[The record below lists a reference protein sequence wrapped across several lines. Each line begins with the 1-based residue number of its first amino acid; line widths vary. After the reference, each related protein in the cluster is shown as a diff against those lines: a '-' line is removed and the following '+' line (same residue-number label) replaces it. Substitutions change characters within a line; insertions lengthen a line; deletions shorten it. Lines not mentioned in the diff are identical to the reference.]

1 MLDVEKAVPLHCVIS
16 FHSVMLEAIGL
27 SFPLHNPTLI
37 FGVVMAI
44 ILLAPLLLKR
54 LHIPSIIVLILA
66 GVALGPHGVHLIAHD
81 ESFELFGRVG
91 LLYIMFLS
99 GLEID
104 INDFKK
110 NRHKSFVFGLYTFLI
125 PMGLGIV
132 TGMYILDFSFIAS
145 TLLASMYASHTL
157 MAYPIVSRYGLSKN
171 QSVNITIGGTM
182 VTVTLSLIILAAITG
197 MYKGTV
203 DAWFWVRFLL
213 MSTLFCIFVL
223 FAVPKIASWFFKR
236 YHDSILQY
244 SFVLGAVALSSYLAE
259 LAGLEG
265 ILGAFL
271 VGLSLNKL
279 IPNLSPLMNRIN
291 FVGNALFIPFF
302 LISVGML
309 VNLRVFVQGWDTLLV
324 ALVMTIVA
332 TFSKW
337 LAAYFTQKTF
347 RMHTSERTMIFGLS
361 NAQAAATL
369 AAVMIG
375 YGIILPDGSHLLNEH
390 VLNGT
395 IVMILIT
402 CAISSIVTEK
412 ASKRITEEQSIDI
425 DESKE
430 ERILIPISNPNTC
443 DNLIELSILMKGR
456 KNTGMYAL
464 SVIHDRS
471 RTDYA
476 TNLLEQAA
484 KVASAT
490 DNNIEMVTCIEPNA
504 ANGIKMTAEQKN
516 ITDIIIGLHIKQ
528 KGNESVYGFIFDSL
542 LQTVTQG
549 IYIYHHIQPI
559 NTLKRLIV
567 AVPPNAEKETGFLEW
582 YERIRQLS
590 IQLGVKVI
598 FYASKESIQIL
609 HILTRQKQRDIV
621 GAKFM
626 ELNDWED
633 FLIIAKNIKSN
644 DMLVVVQARRST
656 ASYHP
661 LFDEMP
667 LMLEKFFADKSFL
680 VVYPHQDGTIEDAGA
695 FFSIVNQSHAEDFHF
710 IKLLKRFLK
719 QKFVRR
725 KSS

>member
-1 MLDVEKAVPLHCVIS
+1 
-16 FHSVMLEAIGL
+16 MLEAIGL

-203 DAWFWVRFLL
+203 DAWFWIRFLL

-402 CAISSIVTEK
+402 CAISSIVTEN

-633 FLIIAKNIKSN
+633 FLIIAKNIQSH

-656 ASYHP
+656 VSYHP

-667 LMLEKFFADKSFL
+667 LMLEKFFADQPFL
-680 VVYPHQDGTIEDAGA
+680 VVSQHQDGTIEDAGA

>member
-1 MLDVEKAVPLHCVIS
+1 
-16 FHSVMLEAIGL
+16 MLEAIGL
-27 SFPLHNPTLI
+27 SFPLSNPTLI
-37 FGVVMAI
+37 FGVVMAV

-54 LHIPSIIVLILA
+54 LHIPSIIVMILA
-66 GVALGPHGVHLIAHD
+66 GVILGPHGVNLLAHD
-81 ESFELFGRVG
+81 ESFALFGRVG

-110 NRHKSFVFGLYTFLI
+110 NRYKSIIFGLYTFLL

-197 MYKGTV
+197 MYKGAVNT
-203 DAWFWVRFLL
+203 WFWIRFLL
-213 MSTLFCIFVL
+213 MSALFCVFVL
-223 FAVPKIASWFFKR
+223 QIVPKIARWFFKR
-236 YHDSILQY
+236 HHDNILQY
-244 SFVLGAVALSSYLAE
+244 AFVLGAVTLSSYLAE
-259 LAGLEG
+259 LVGLEG

-309 VNLRVFVQGWDTLLV
+309 VNLGVFIQGWETLLV
-324 ALVMTIVA
+324 ALVMTVVA
-332 TFSKW
+332 TSSKW
-337 LAAYFTQKTF
+337 LAAWLTQKTL
-347 RMHTSERTMIFGLS
+347 RMQAAERSMIFGLS

-402 CAISSIVTEK
+402 CTISSIVTEK
-412 ASKRITEEQSIDI
+412 ASKRITEEQTIDI
-425 DESKE
+425 DDIKE
-430 ERILIPISNPNTC
+430 ERILIPISNPKTC
-443 DNLIELSILMKGR
+443 DNLVELSILMKGR
-456 KNTGMYAL
+456 KNTGIYAL
-464 SVIHDRS
+464 SVIHDRAQA
-471 RTDYA
+471 DYA
-476 TNLLEQAA
+476 TNLLEQAVKA
-484 KVASAT
+484 ASAT
-490 DNNIEMVTCIEPNA
+490 DNKIEMVTCVEPNA
-504 ANGIKMTAEQKN
+504 ANGIKATAEQKN

-559 NTLKRLIV
+559 NTIKRLVV
-567 AVPPNAEKETGFLEW
+567 AVPPNAEKETGFLAW
-582 YERIRQLS
+582 YEHLRQLS
-590 IQLGVKVI
+590 IQLGVKVV

-609 HILTRQKQRDIV
+609 RLLTQQKHRDMV
-621 GAKFM
+621 GATFM

-644 DMLVVVQARRST
+644 DMLAVIQARRST
-656 ASYHP
+656 VSYHP
-661 LFDEMP
+661 LFEEMP
-667 LMLEKFFADKSFL
+667 LMLEKFFVDKSFL
-680 VVYPHQDGTIEDAGA
+680 VVYPNQDGTIEDMSA
-695 FFSIVNQSHAEDFHF
+695 FFGMQNQSRGDDFQF
-710 IKLLKRFLK
+710 VKSIKRLVQQRLH
-719 QKFVRR
+719 RR
-725 KSS
+725 KSE